1 MIRIDNIK
9 KLNNVVL
16 YILQSFSG
24 LERDKL
30 YAIMYLSQKDYLT
43 AVMLTIIPDRFM
55 AFNCGPVP
63 LYTNSIIENIIYGD
77 NSTELLDIVSDE
89 FVKSIYIE
97 YTTDSKRMLYNSK
110 NANEDYI
117 AVMEKKYLDKWIN
130 VCRDVEEEFLTPLIK
145 DRAWDDAWNLRQD
158 DPEMGLITDIAMAR
172 ANGASD
178 EQIDYIRERIITNYQ
193 LGNIYQIGSCIF

>member
-16 YILQSFSG
+16 YILQSFNG
-24 LERDKL
+24 LERDML

-43 AVMLTIIPDRFM
+43 DVMLTIIPDRFM

-77 NSTELLDIVSDE
+77 NSTELLDIASDE
-89 FVKSIYIE
+89 FIKSIYIE
-97 YTTDSKRMLYNSK
+97 YTTGSKRMLYNSK

-130 VCRDVEEEFLTPLIK
+130 VCRDVKEEFLTPLIK
-145 DRAWDDAWNLRQD
+145 DRAWNDAWNLRQD

-178 EQIDYIRERIITNYQ
+178 DQIDYIRERIITNYQ
-193 LGNIYQIGSCIF
+193 LGNIYQIGSYIF

>member
-24 LERDKL
+24 IERDML

-110 NANEDYI
+110 NADEDYI

-130 VCRDVEEEFLTPLIK
+130 VCRDVKEEFLTPLIK

>member
-63 LYTNSIIENIIYGD
+63 LYTNSIIDNIINGD
-77 NSTELLDIVSDE
+77 NSTELLDIASDE
-89 FVKSIYIE
+89 FVNSIYIE
-97 YTTDSKRMLYNSK
+97 YTTGSKRMLYNSK

-130 VCRDVEEEFLTPLIK
+130 ICRDVKEEYLTPLIK
-145 DRAWDDAWNLRQD
+145 DKAWDDAWNLRQD

-178 EQIDYIRERIITNYQ
+178 DQINYIRERIITNYQ
-193 LGNIYQIGSCIF
+193 LGNIYQIGSYIF

>member
-43 AVMLTIIPDRFM
+43 DVMLTIIPDRFM

-63 LYTNSIIENIIYGD
+63 LYTNSIIDNIIYGD
-77 NSTELLDIVSDE
+77 STELLDIASDE

-130 VCRDVEEEFLTPLIK
+130 VCRDVKEEFLTPLIK

-178 EQIDYIRERIITNYQ
+178 VQIDYIRERIITNYQ

>member
-24 LERDKL
+24 IERDKL

-110 NANEDYI
+110 NADEDYI

-130 VCRDVEEEFLTPLIK
+130 VCRDVKEEFLTPLIK

>member
-110 NANEDYI
+110 NADEDYI

-130 VCRDVEEEFLTPLIK
+130 VCRDVKEEFLTPLIK

-178 EQIDYIRERIITNYQ
+178 DQIDYIRERIITNYQ
-193 LGNIYQIGSCIF
+193 LGNIYQIGSYIF